1 MSQEIWDD
9 LGQLGS
15 LVLLGTMVAAVDGD
29 FDEKEGE
36 AIIHTFLKFANEEH
50 NSVDDFKRIM
60 DKVANAHKGLGTF
73 ENKVKYAAT
82 TLNTFKANFDADTR
96 KAILGAYNDIAM
108 ADLEMHPNEAALL
121 GLYAKHLL

>member
-1 MSQEIWDD
+1 MSQEIYDD

-15 LVLLGTMVAAVDGD
+15 LVMLGTMVAGVDGSVED
-29 FDEKEGE
+29 SEFESIVS
-36 AIIHTFLKFANEEH
+36 AFVKFANEDAASPEH
-50 NSVDDFKRIM
+50 FGKIM
-60 DKVANAHKGLGTF
+60 EKVQNAHKSLETF
-73 ENKVKYAAT
+73 ENKIHYAT
-82 TLNTFKANFDADTR
+82 SVLNTFKRDFDADLR

>member
-1 MSQEIWDD
+1 MSQEIYDD

-15 LVLLGTMVAAVDGD
+15 LVLLGTMVAGIDGQVDQSEWEEVIG
-29 FDEKEGE
+29 
-36 AIIHTFLKFANEEH
+36 TFVKFAKEEAATPEH
-50 NSVDDFKRIM
+50 FGEIIE
-60 DKVANAHKGLGTF
+60 KVNKAHKSLETF
-73 ENKVKYAAT
+73 ENKIQYAT
-82 TLNTFKANFDADTR
+82 TVLNTFKSAFDADLR

>member
-15 LVLLGTMVAAVDGD
+15 LVLLGTMVAQVDG
-29 FDEKEGE
+29 EVAEEEGS
-36 AIIHTFLKFANEEH
+36 AIVQTFLQFAPDEH
-50 NSVDDFKRIM
+50 NSKDDLFRIL
-60 DKVANAHKGLGTF
+60 DKVMNAHKSLGTF
-73 ENKVKYAAT
+73 ENKIDYALT
-82 TLNTFKANFDADTR
+82 TLNTFKAKFNADTR

>member
-15 LVLLGTMVAAVDGD
+15 LVLLGTMVASVDGD
-29 FDEKEGE
+29 FAEEEGS
-36 AIIHTFLKFANEEH
+36 AIVQTFLQFAPEEH

-60 DKVANAHKGLGTF
+60 NKVSSAHKSLGTF
-73 ENKVKYAAT
+73 ENKIHYATT
-82 TLNTFKANFDADTR
+82 TLNTFKAKFDADTR

>member
-1 MSQEIWDD
+1 MSQEIWED

-15 LVLLGTMVAAVDGD
+15 LVMLGTMVAAVDGD

-36 AIIHTFLKFANEEH
+36 AIIQTFLRFANEER

-60 DKVANAHKGLGTF
+60 DKVANAHKSLGTF

-82 TLNTFKANFDADTR
+82 TLNTFKALFNADTR

>member
-15 LVLLGTMVAAVDGD
+15 LVLLGTMVASVDGD

-36 AIIHTFLKFANEEH
+36 AIVQTFLKFANEEH

>member
-1 MSQEIWDD
+1 MSQEIYDD

-15 LVLLGTMVAAVDGD
+15 LVMLGTMVAGVDGSVED
-29 FDEKEGE
+29 SEFES
-36 AIIHTFLKFANEEH
+36 IIGAFVKFANEDAANPEH
-50 NSVDDFKRIM
+50 FGKIM
-60 DKVANAHKGLGTF
+60 EKVHNAHKTLETF
-73 ENKVKYAAT
+73 ENKIHYAT
-82 TLNTFKANFDADTR
+82 SVLNTFKRDFDADLR

>member
-15 LVLLGTMVAAVDGD
+15 LVMLGTMVAAVDGD
-29 FDEKEGE
+29 FDQKEGE
-36 AIIHTFLKFANEEH
+36 AIVQTFLRFANEEH

-60 DKVANAHKGLGTF
+60 DKVSNAHKSLGTF

-96 KAILGAYNDIAM
+96 KAILSAYNDIAM

-121 GLYAKHLL
+121 GLYARHLL